1 MITSSEK
8 REIQN
13 NYDVILCTC
22 NETCSQRLLKS
33 KDILAQCII
42 DESGMATE
50 PETIA
55 ASSLCE
61 HVVLIGD
68 HKQLQPVVMYPPAKE
83 CGLST
88 SLFEK
93 YANQF
98 KKTED
103 QRLITLELQ
112 YRMVSTI
119 AYKMEVLVMLLLM
132 LVTSY
137 FTLCSIHSYAKDHRV
152 FSMMIN

>member
-1 MITSSEK
+1 MITDEEK
-8 REIQN
+8 KEIQK

-22 NETCSQRLLKS
+22 NETCSRRLLIS

-68 HKQLQPVVMYPPAKE
+68 HKQLQPVIKYPPAKE
-83 CGLST
+83 CGLGT
-88 SLFEK
+88 SLFER

-98 KKTED
+98 EKTND
-103 QRLITLELQ
+103 LHLITLKLQ
-112 YRMVSTI
+112 YRMVCT
-119 AYKMEVLVMLLLM
+119 
-132 LVTSY
+132 
-137 FTLCSIHSYAKDHRV
+137 V
-152 FSMMIN
+152 FL

>member
-1 MITSSEK
+1 MITVEEMK
-8 REIQN
+8 EIKN

-22 NETCSQRLLKS
+22 NETCSQRLLNS

-68 HKQLQPVVMYPPAKE
+68 HKQLQPVIKYPQAKE
-83 CGLST
+83 CGLGT
-88 SLFEK
+88 SLFER

-98 KKTED
+98 EITYD
-103 QRLITLELQ
+103 PHLITLKVQ
-112 YRMVSTI
+112 YRMVCVS
-119 AYKMEVLVMLLLM
+119 
-132 LVTSY
+132 
-137 FTLCSIHSYAKDHRV
+137 
-152 FSMMIN
+152 